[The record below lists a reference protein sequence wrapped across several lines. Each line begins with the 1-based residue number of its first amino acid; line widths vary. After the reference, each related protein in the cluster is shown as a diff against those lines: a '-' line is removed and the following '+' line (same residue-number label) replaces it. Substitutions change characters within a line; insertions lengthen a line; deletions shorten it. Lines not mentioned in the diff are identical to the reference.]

1 MSQGFPCGPVVK
13 NLPSNAGHSDLI
25 PDQGTK
31 IPLATGRLS
40 PCTTI
45 IELASSGALMPELEK
60 SMLHN
65 KELPCATMETQ
76 HSKKKKKKKMSH
88 FGVEALGASM

>member
-1 MSQGFPCGPVVK
+1 
-13 NLPSNAGHSDLI
+13 
-25 PDQGTK
+25 
-31 IPLATGRLS
+31 
-40 PCTTI
+40 
-45 IELASSGALMPELEK
+45 MPELEK

-76 HSKKKKKKKMSH
+76 HSKKKKKKNMSH